1 MRLGRAWG
9 AACVLAAAVPGAAAP
24 PLHRSE
30 VDIHVTAVVDAMTRG
45 DSSLALS
52 KVEGMLRRW
61 PDFRLAHLLRGDL
74 LRIRAGGLGSI
85 GGGRVVGEDL
95 EGFLAEIRSRLE
107 PAPTGAFP
115 EQLVRIPGRTE
126 CVLAADL
133 GRGRLYVFRRRGGDF
148 ELSGDLYI
156 VSGREGAGK
165 TREGDER
172 TPIGVY
178 SIVGHIPEKRLPEF
192 YGAGALTLDYPNEW
206 DQRRG
211 RTGSGIWI
219 HGTPRETLVRPP
231 RSSRGC
237 LALANEDFLWLAK
250 QVRPGKTVV
259 LIDRA
264 LSWNRSEQWQR
275 SRDRLLEAVGRT
287 RSRPETAGLE
297 VVLYPDENGLAMVR
311 GGGRHNGR
319 RRVEF
324 WWLQDGRWSP
334 EAAGRIASRNAP
346 GGSGGVAAMAGAQPV
361 ADQTRRQVGVLM
373 RSREDSGVPPN
384 R

>member
-52 KVEGMLRRW
+52 RVEGMLRRW

-126 CVLAADL
+126 CVLAANL

-192 YGAGALTLDYPNEW
+192 YGASATPV
-206 DQRRG
+206 
-211 RTGSGIWI
+211 GS
-219 HGTPRETLVRPP
+219 PRARP
-231 RSSRGC
+231 SRGEC
-237 LALANEDFLWLAK
+237 RR
-250 QVRPGKTVV
+250 RPG
-259 LIDRA
+259 
-264 LSWNRSEQWQR
+264 E
-275 SRDRLLEAVGRT
+275 G
-287 RSRPETAGLE
+287 
-297 VVLYPDENGLAMVR
+297 
-311 GGGRHNGR
+311 
-319 RRVEF
+319 
-324 WWLQDGRWSP
+324 
-334 EAAGRIASRNAP
+334 
-346 GGSGGVAAMAGAQPV
+346 
-361 ADQTRRQVGVLM
+361 
-373 RSREDSGVPPN
+373 
-384 R
+384 